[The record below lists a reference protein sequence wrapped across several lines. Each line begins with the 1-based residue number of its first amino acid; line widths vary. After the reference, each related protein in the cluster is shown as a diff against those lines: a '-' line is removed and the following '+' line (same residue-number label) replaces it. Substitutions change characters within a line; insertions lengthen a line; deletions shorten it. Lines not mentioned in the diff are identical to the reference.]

1 MDGWDS
7 VLSILQM
14 PGGIPVATV
23 ALNGAKNAALLA
35 AQMLAISDS
44 DLAERL
50 AQYRARLRQQVE
62 TDAAS
67 LENQGW
73 QAFLG

>member
-1 MDGWDS
+1 
-7 VLSILQM
+7 M

-44 DLAERL
+44 ALAERL
-50 AQYRARLRQQVE
+50 AQFRTSLRQQVE
-62 TDAAS
+62 TDAES
-67 LENQGW
+67 LENKGW
-73 QAFLG
+73 QAFLE

>member
-44 DLAERL
+44 ALAERL
-50 AQYRARLRQQVE
+50 ALYRTRLRQQVE
-62 TDAAS
+62 TDAES
-67 LENQGW
+67 LENKGW

>member
-1 MDGWDS
+1 
-7 VLSILQM
+7 M